1 VEAPSQLAAAA
12 RLDAATA
19 PDAAEPP
26 DDAAAPPDAAAE
38 SPSDQSD
45 SHAKT
50 GKLFG
55 FLAGSFDMA
64 PPEEEAAPSPEP
76 GAESV
81 AAADETQAGAES
93 EPHGEAEAPDAWSDV
108 ADPLAA
114 EAPVGL
120 EAGTDAAASEPA
132 PADAPAEPEG
142 GASIPVEWAEDVPL
156 DQGSPAD
163 EQSGP
168 AAGPAVKEFEE
179 HQAQGAFGESSER
192 APSFDEA
199 PPTDRIP
206 FGEPAAE
213 APADDA
219 FGNEGSQASEEAV
232 SDDIALDDSVAGPAA
247 AAEPA
252 VEFSAGEE
260 RAEGDL
266 PAGEAPSP
274 DEIALEEPFAGE
286 FAHESASE
294 EPVAAES
301 AAAEPSSWEPA
312 AQAYADEEPGG
323 EPANASLGLER
334 YAVPGW
340 VSPPPEPQPEGSGW
354 LGQALASTPA
364 PLSEAE
370 EELLRAAGVEPSDG
384 MSAMRLLA
392 GLLRALQRRGVLEVS
407 EVAADISAARSAGLD
422 PPAPDQSGA
431 EPDADQPV

>member
-1 VEAPSQLAAAA
+1 
-12 RLDAATA
+12 LDA
-19 PDAAEPP
+19 
-26 DDAAAPPDAAAE
+26 
-38 SPSDQSD
+38 S
-45 SHAKT
+45 
-50 GKLFG
+50 
-55 FLAGSFDMA
+55 
-64 PPEEEAAPSPEP
+64 
-76 GAESV
+76 
-81 AAADETQAGAES
+81 S
-93 EPHGEAEAPDAWSDV
+93 EV
-108 ADPLAA
+108 AA

-120 EAGTDAAASEPA
+120 EAGTEAAASEFA

-156 DQGSPAD
+156 DHGSPAD
-163 EQSGP
+163 EQSAP
-168 AAGPAVKEFEE
+168 AAGPAAEEFEE
-179 HQAQGAFGESSER
+179 HQAQPAFGESSER

-213 APADDA
+213 TPADDA
-219 FGNEGSQASEEAV
+219 FASEESQASEEEV
-232 SDDIALDDSVAGPAA
+232 SDDIALDDSVAWPAA

-252 VEFSAGEE
+252 
-260 RAEGDL
+260 AE
-266 PAGEAPSP
+266 PASG
-274 DEIALEEPFAGE
+274 
-286 FAHESASE
+286 

-312 AQAYADEEPGG
+312 AKAYADEEPGG
-323 EPANASLGLER
+323 EPAKVSLGLER

-340 VSPPPEPQPEGSGW
+340 VPPPREPQPEGSGW

-384 MSAMRLLA
+384 ISAMRLLA

-407 EVAADISAARSAGLD
+407 EVAADISAARSAELD